1 MKQKKGNKSVSSAKK
16 QKAERMEERSRK
28 MDKRTLLVR
37 ILAGIIAFL
46 MIAGVMFSVVGA

>member
-16 QKAERMEERSRK
+16 QQAGRTEERSRK